1 MTLRSFPHYATLL
14 DGRIFEVQFPF
25 AATQAE
31 AGVRW
36 LSNIP
41 STSHEGL
48 RFDKD
53 QTLYFIDEFP
63 SGSIYKYVPTVK
75 GNLANGA
82 TFVLRV
88 SAYIG
93 DVSQDWNS
101 FLPSPRVGAAIWV
114 PFKFPN
120 GTRATIVDPFQYN
133 DALGGGAREAA
144 DELLGT
150 PYGRPEDMV
159 ISTDRNGR
167 EVLYFTA
174 TSENTVYAVTLLSN
188 TTADVKVFCD
198 RTTINIATGLAVG
211 TNFSSPDNLA
221 IDFEGTIY
229 VVEDQAP
236 PASDIWQ
243 AVDSNNDG
251 VAEYLALW
259 LANGVTGSEPS
270 GLMFHPND
278 VNTAIVAI
286 QHPASTNDALFEIKF
301 GSAIPPGPQKIP
313 ILTSATAVKTSK
325 AALAVGGTEENTT
338 PFDMP
343 AGYTYRKITDR
354 KTLNASGTFPPGFSN
369 WDMVTYAAPENS
381 KPGQYPD
388 AEKFIFIPMESGE
401 GGLLR
406 YNTVDGSILILAQGN
421 KTIGRNFNPATFDV
435 TKDNYEAVDPSTFT
449 PFNTVLFA
457 EERQSKLIAIT
468 FSP

>member
-1 MTLRSFPHYATLL
+1 M
-14 DGRIFEVQFPF
+14 FEVQFPF

-36 LSNIP
+36 LTKVP
-41 STSHEGL
+41 ATSHEGL

-53 QTLYFIDEFP
+53 QTLYFIDE
-63 SGSIYKYVPTVK
+63 SNTGSIYKYVPSVK
-75 GNLANGA
+75 GNLANGQ

-88 SAYIG
+88 SGYVG
-93 DVSQDWNS
+93 DVTQNWDS
-101 FLPSPRVGAAIWV
+101 FLLSPRVGSAVWV
-114 PFKFPN
+114 PITNVN
-120 GTRATIVDPFQYN
+120 GTKTTTADPFQYN
-133 DALGGGAREAA
+133 ATIGSGARAAA
-144 DELLGT
+144 DEVLGT
-150 PYGRPEDMV
+150 PYGRPEDIV

-174 TSENTVYAVTLLSN
+174 TSENTVYAVTLLSATN
-188 TTADVKVFCD
+188 ADVKVFCD
-198 RTTINIATGLAVG
+198 RNTINIATGLPVG
-211 TNFSSPDNLA
+211 ANFTSPDNLA

-229 VVEDQAP
+229 VIEDQGP
-236 PASDIWQ
+236 PVADIWQ
-243 AVDSNNDG
+243 AVDANNDG
-251 VAEYLALW
+251 VAEYLGLW
-259 LANGVTGSEPS
+259 LSLGATGAEPT

-278 VNTAIVAI
+278 VNTAVVAI
-286 QHPASTNDALFEIKF
+286 QHPSSSNDALFEIKF
-301 GSAIPPGPQKIP
+301 GSASPPGPQKIP
-313 ILTSATAVKTSK
+313 ILTSATALKTSK

-388 AEKFIFIPMESGE
+388 AEKFIFIPMESAE

-406 YNTVDGSILILAQGN
+406 YNTVDGSILILARGN
-421 KTIGRNFNPATFDV
+421 ATLGRNFNPATFDV

-457 EERQSKLIAIT
+457 EERQSKLITIT